1 MRFPEFNDSGKLQLR
16 KTQSSTE
23 IFVEN
28 LKPAW
33 PNPPGWFFLL
43 IQKKKQKNWPRTNAE
58 KHGKEEE
65 AKNFY
70 RKDAKY
76 AK

>member
-28 LKPAW
+28 LEPAW
-33 PNPPGWFFLL
+33 SNPQAGFF
-43 IQKKKQKNWPRTNAE
+43 IGMCAE
-58 KHGKEEE
+58 KIE
-65 AKNFY
+65 AL
-70 RKDAKY
+70 ATE
-76 AK
+76 